1 MNKEELEALDEVIDD
16 YFCRYQKLNKE
27 ELETL
32 KELIEERKKGG
43 K

>member
-16 YFCRYQKLNKE
+16 YFCRYQKLNEE

>member
-16 YFCRYQKLNKE
+16 YFCRYQKLNEE

-32 KELIEERKKGG
+32 KELIEVRKGN
-43 K
+43 